1 MSIFGGRKMKKL
13 ILMLVVSCLV
23 CSAGAATIRYQ
34 NSGDWFDTDL
44 SDSIGWQGGLVPGA
58 LDTARA
64 NWGGW
69 TGNTI
74 TLDGAAPTITKFQ
87 LGVDESGKLVV
98 GSSGS
103 ITTSADSRVGN
114 NNWTK
119 GTLIINGGTV
129 TNSSWLG
136 IASGNGGT
144 KPAGWD
150 PLNPTATW
158 GPTYGIVEVNGGTLN
173 IGGHL
178 WMATGGAHAS
188 SGGAPTCLASVT
200 INAGGVINVG
210 GMIGL
215 GTIDAVNQSAG
226 KGTAQVTVND
236 GGLLALTNIH
246 GAGTSVFPGSM
257 FYLNG
262 SGKITLPGDFTGVMN
277 DTYIPTYVT
286 GDGVLGNAI
295 AELVEGNTVVT
306 VIPEPATLSL
316 LGLGALALLRKRK

>member
-23 CSAGAATIRYQ
+23 CSAGAADLRYRG
-34 NSGDWFDTDL
+34 SGPWENV
-44 SDSIGWQGGLVPGA
+44 SDGTTNGWINTLGTVPGTA
-58 LDTARA
+58 DNARA
-64 NWGGW
+64 NWGGA
-69 TGNTI
+69 TI
-74 TLDGAAPTITKFQ
+74 TLGYTAPDVKGLQ
-87 LGVDESGKLVV
+87 AGVDESGTFEINA
-98 GSSGS
+98 GGS
-103 ITTSADSRVGN
+103 IKAISNSTIGN
-114 NNWTK
+114 NNFCT
-119 GTLIINGGTV
+119 GTLRINTDGVVNNTGWFKV
-129 TNSSWLG
+129 AG
-136 IASGNGGT
+136 GNGGVKT
-144 KPAGWD
+144 IGGVP
-150 PLNPTATW
+150 TW
-158 GPTYGIVEVNGGTLN
+158 GPTTGVVEINGGTLN
-173 IGGHL
+173 LTSHL

-215 GTIDAVNQSAG
+215 GTIDAVNQAAG
-226 KGTAQVTVND
+226 KGTAAVTVND